1 MERVFSGYRDLHVYQ
16 KSYSLAMDVFREV
29 RSFPREERRSL
40 TDQLVR
46 SSRSIPANIAEGWR
60 KRSYEKMFVS
70 KMLDAS
76 GEAAETEVWIDIAK
90 DCGYLS
96 DERHDELFA
105 RCKEI
110 SAMLFSM
117 ASQPEKFY
125 RPLPG
130 KPR

>member
-70 KMLDAS
+70 KMLDA
-76 GEAAETEVWIDIAK
+76 
-90 DCGYLS
+90 
-96 DERHDELFA
+96 
-105 RCKEI
+105 
-110 SAMLFSM
+110 
-117 ASQPEKFY
+117 
-125 RPLPG
+125 
-130 KPR
+130 